1 MTIGFGKDVVENTYD
16 EEKKKTIFCFSSI
29 IVVVINQSVV
39 IKINKR

>member
-16 EEKKKTIFCFSSI
+16 EEKKKGFSFFSSI
-29 IVVVINQSVV
+29 VVIVINQSVV